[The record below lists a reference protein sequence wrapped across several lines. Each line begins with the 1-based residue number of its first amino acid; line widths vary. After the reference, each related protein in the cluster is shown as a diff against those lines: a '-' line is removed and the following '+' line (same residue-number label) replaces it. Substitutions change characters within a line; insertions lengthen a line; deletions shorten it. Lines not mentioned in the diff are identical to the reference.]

1 MKKLELLKSIKE
13 EIKQKIKYRRE
24 YANKFGEVFTDF
36 ELVEEHVSNIDE
48 ELFKDPTSTFLDPCA
63 GWGQYPI
70 VLIEKL
76 MIGLEEWEP
85 NEEKRWKWILENQIF
100 MVEIQKE
107 SCDIIQE
114 FINPSG
120 ELKLNLFNENFLEWE
135 Y

>member
-107 SCDIIQE
+107 SCDIIGG
-114 FINPSG
+114 FFNPSG